1 MRNELKLSYVLN
13 VRSGSDKTKLQNKIV
28 PIRMIVSF
36 NGDRY
41 FCGIKHSVK
50 LSQWDSTNHIVIKH
64 PDSAVINKDL
74 HDIHNKINLIVKYR
88 LSTNDK
94 EMNFDSIKKIVDEVV
109 SEVRDIPIK
118 SIPLNTSSDLVK
130 LNDTETPKPDEYAFY
145 TAYDQF
151 CNDTKSGLRKRRI
164 RKTHANIKDSTQK
177 AYSTL
182 LSKLL
187 IYDPARTLT
196 FDDIN
201 KNFYNKFIQ
210 FLQNNEFVNSKTGE
224 KKKLSDSTVGNMIK
238 ILKAFL
244 RYSHN
249 EGWHT
254 NINYLNDYF
263 ISPKDSVQREFLNVE
278 ELKKLWYYNPINDR
292 MKNTKNVFMFQ
303 CFSGIRY
310 SDLRKITPDS
320 IDSDRGLIM
329 FDQEKTGGKAFISF
343 HKFMLKILDDTENFK
358 INWSILSNDKL
369 NANIQELCEKS
380 GINSKVIPYK
390 IVLGKKVNIYDTPK
404 QKHEIITSHC
414 GRHSFVTLCSNE
426 LGLPDE
432 IVRVF
437 SGHSSQDSLQRYK
450 HNVEK
455 RACQLLNSAID
466 EFIVEYDF
474 DPFKT
479 LENSIEE

>member
-1 MRNELKLSYVLN
+1 MKNALKLSYVLN
-13 VRSGSDKTKLQNKIV
+13 VRSGLEKSKLNKMII

-36 NGDRY
+36 RGERY
-41 FCGIKHSVK
+41 FCGIQHSV
-50 LSQWDSTNHIVIKH
+50 LQNQWDSINQIVINH
-64 PDSAVINKDL
+64 PESALFNKDI
-74 HDIHNKINLIVKYR
+74 HDIRSKIDLIVKYR
-88 LSTNDK
+88 LSTDDQ
-94 EMNFDSIKKIVDEVV
+94 EMNFDNLKLIVDEVV
-109 SEVRDIPIK
+109 SEIRSLPIK
-118 SIPLNTSSDLVK
+118 RKPLNST
-130 LNDTETPKPDEYAFY
+130 TETKESNDSELQKPEEFAFY
-145 TAYDQF
+145 KAFDQF

-187 IYDPARTLT
+187 IYDPKKKLT

-201 KNFYNKFIQ
+201 KSFYNKFIQ

-263 ISPKDSVQREFLNVE
+263 ISPKDSVQREFLNVD
-278 ELKKLWYYNPINDR
+278 ELKKLWYHLPKIEKL
-292 MKNTKNVFMFQ
+292 KNAKNVFMFQ

-310 SDLRKITPDS
+310 SDLHKIKPEC
-320 IDSDRGLIM
+320 IDLERGLIK
-329 FDQEKTGGKAFISF
+329 FDQEKTGGTAFISF
-343 HKFMLKILDDTENFK
+343 HKFIRKILIDTDNFTK
-358 INWSILSNDKL
+358 NWTILSNDKL
-369 NANIQELCEKS
+369 NENIQELCKEAK
-380 GINSKVIPYK
+380 IDKTVIPYK
-390 IVLGKKVNIYDTPK
+390 IVLGRKVNIYDVPK

-474 DPFKT
+474 DPYN
-479 LENSIEE
+479 EASIKS